1 MYMPNFLDGF
11 DRLVAFD
18 AETTGKRTPDAEFI
32 RKQPFAWRAPGII
45 IEVGFVEMLR
55 ESEGWKK
62 GETWSSKVNPDG
74 PIDPEAIKIH
84 RIRPADLRNAP
95 RFPTILPKVKDFVG
109 DSPIVAHAY
118 RNERDFLD
126 YEFAR
131 AKVIPWGESAYADE
145 RYICTQILFA
155 QLFPG
160 ASKSL
165 TSMADRLV
173 LDSSERDD
181 RHGALLDADM
191 TADAL
196 ILMEHQLK
204 HSETGAPRSWT
215 STC

>member
-1 MYMPNFLDGF
+1 MGQS
-11 DRLVAFD
+11 
-18 AETTGKRTPDAEFI
+18 TP
-32 RKQPFAWRAPGII
+32 RPSR
-45 IEVGFVEMLR
+45 
-55 ESEGWKK
+55 
-62 GETWSSKVNPDG
+62 PDG
-74 PIDPEAIKIH
+74 
-84 RIRPADLRNAP
+84 IRPADLKNAP

-109 DSPIVAHAY
+109 DSPIAAHAY
-118 RNERDFLD
+118 KNERDFLD

-131 AKVIPWGESAYADE
+131 AKVIGWGESAYAEE
-145 RYICTQILFA
+145 RYICTQVLFA

-165 TSMADRLV
+165 TSMCDRLV

-204 HSETGAPRSWT
+204 HGEIGAPRSWT
-215 STC
+215 ST